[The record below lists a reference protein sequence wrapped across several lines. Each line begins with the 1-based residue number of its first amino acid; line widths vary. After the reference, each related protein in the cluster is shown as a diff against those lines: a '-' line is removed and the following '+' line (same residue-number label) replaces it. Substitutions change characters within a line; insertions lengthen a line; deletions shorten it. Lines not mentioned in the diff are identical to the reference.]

1 MNRCLVGS
9 GVGSSGEGVC
19 ALSSSLL
26 ANFLPSDEPTLSR
39 FSSAVHP
46 VLKEISTF
54 HRPVRNSFDATNLQ
68 AVGSSDG

>member
-26 ANFLPSDEPTLSR
+26 ENFLPSDEPTLTR

-46 VLKEISTF
+46 VLKEISIF
-54 HRPVRNSFDATNLQ
+54 HRLALNCSDTTNLQ
-68 AVGSSDG
+68 AVGSSNG